1 MRGIM
6 LITLAF
12 GLLSTAANA
21 DCKADL
27 QAVMQDHLKAGPY
40 HADITI
46 DSAGKTMKVSSDVIL
61 PDQFHMQMPQ
71 GEAIKTA
78 KGVWMKIGGK
88 WQAMPASVG
97 KAIQGPID
105 QGIVDG
111 LKNVKNL
118 TCLGSQTYENQSLI
132 GYEFDS
138 TGESGGTKS
147 TAHVVLYAD
156 PATGLPAYI
165 VISGEAKGKKST
177 TTQHITFDPGITISP
192 PG

>member
-1 MRGIM
+1 MRDII
-6 LITLAF
+6 LVALAF
-12 GLLSTAANA
+12 GLLSTGANA

-27 QAVMQDHLKAGPY
+27 QAVMADHLKAGPY

-46 DSAGKTMKVSSDVIL
+46 DSGGSTLKVSSDVIL
-61 PDQFHMQMPQ
+61 PDQFHMRMPQ
-71 GEAIKTA
+71 AEAIKTS
-78 KGVWMKIGGK
+78 KGLWMKIGGK
-88 WQAMPASVG
+88 WQPMPASVA
-97 KAIQGPID
+97 KAMQGPID
-105 QGIVDG
+105 QGLAQG

-118 TCLGSQTYENQSLI
+118 NCLGAQTYENQSLA

-138 TGESGGTKS
+138 VGEIGGTKS

-165 VISGEAKGKKST
+165 VVSGEAKGKKST
-177 TTQHITFDPGITISP
+177 TTEHITFDPGITISP